1 MYFMA
6 HNSTIMSRCT
16 AGEQRT
22 HTDGSESDDGIE
34 PVDIELNGGELA
46 AARSEDKGGS
56 SCVSGGAGEGNGCDS
71 SGRTSGARA
80 RAESSVCHSISVAR
94 PAVSL

>member
-1 MYFMA
+1 MARISFEQPLKQPPRGLNRRAHTAVGAYVYFMA

-22 HTDGSESDDGIE
+22 HTDGSERDDGIE

-46 AARSEDKGGS
+46 A
-56 SCVSGGAGEGNGCDS
+56 
-71 SGRTSGARA
+71 RA
-80 RAESSVCHSISVAR
+80 
-94 PAVSL
+94 